1 MGQQVDHR
9 KNKLKKFT
17 RKSFVY
23 SNSFRTFVK
32 QNTTTM
38 EYKIIEGGS
47 PNEITK
53 KVNDL
58 IKDGWTPVGSHQ
70 VVVRREQNRF
80 SGQQHMDTLNTLE
93 YTQTLTREEKNKC
106 VIEVDVMFN
115 HPDDENGNVDESI
128 KEWDIEG
135 MREEFESKL
144 NELTD
149 GESDDDCIKYYFG
162 PNNKGIIK

>member
-1 MGQQVDHR
+1 M
-9 KNKLKKFT
+9 
-17 RKSFVY
+17 
-23 SNSFRTFVK
+23 FRTFVK

-58 IKDGWTPVGSHQ
+58 IKEGWTPVGSHQ

-93 YTQTLTREEKNKC
+93 YTQTLTRDETKKS
-106 VIEVDVMFN
+106 VIEVDIMFN
-115 HPDDENGNVDESI
+115 HPDDDETI
-128 KEWDIEG
+128 KNYDVEG
-135 MREEFESKL
+135 MREEFEYELQHLL
-144 NELTD
+144 NQD
-149 GESDDDCIKYYFG
+149 QND
-162 PNNKGIIK
+162 